1 MSAAS
6 MGNATGLPRGA
17 EHNEE
22 KAMRKNP
29 RWLKS
34 VMTAS
39 TDEASK
45 LPFERDNRVP
55 SDIRR
60 LPVGKPQLR
69 VAKG

>member
-1 MSAAS
+1 
-6 MGNATGLPRGA
+6 
-17 EHNEE
+17 
-22 KAMRKNP
+22 MRKNP

-39 TDEASK
+39 TDETAK

-55 SDIRR
+55 ADIRR
-60 LPVGKPQLR
+60 LPLGKPQLR

>member
-1 MSAAS
+1 
-6 MGNATGLPRGA
+6 
-17 EHNEE
+17 
-22 KAMRKNP
+22 MRKNP

-39 TDEASK
+39 ADEDSK

-55 SDIRR
+55 SGVRR
-60 LPVGKPQLR
+60 LPLGKPHLR

>member
-1 MSAAS
+1 MPAAS
-6 MGNATGLPRGA
+6 MGNAAGLPRGA

-39 TDEASK
+39 TDEVSK

-55 SDIRR
+55 SGVRR
-60 LPVGKPQLR
+60 LPLGKPHLR

>member
-1 MSAAS
+1 MPVTL
-6 MGNATGLPRGA
+6 MGNVPGLPRGA
-17 EHNEE
+17 EHKEE

-55 SDIRR
+55 ADIRR
-60 LPVGKPQLR
+60 LPHGKPKLR